1 MLWIACGILW
11 SWSLFCVG
19 EPLRCKTI
27 RIESSQ
33 CADCL
38 KLRLINTRFHQNRE
52 SNFGPFSYPSDR
64 EVPFD
69 GIGPITLLARS
80 LAPPIMSLGFVP
92 RGSFRQLPVECRYCL
107 LQFAY
112 YTLSALHFNHLL
124 RKIYFIS
131 VLYTSIRKIKIL
143 LKLT

>member
-1 MLWIACGILW
+1 MLTDMSDQMWWLTVKTCFCLLLQRSRADYVIGHNLCRQMVAYVTQLSGATMKQHSMQMIA
-11 SWSLFCVG
+11 
-19 EPLRCKTI
+19 
-27 RIESSQ
+27 
-33 CADCL
+33 ADL
-38 KLRLINTRFHQNRE
+38 
-52 SNFGPFSYPSDR
+52 
-64 EVPFD
+64 V
-69 GIGPITLLARS
+69 TLLARS

-112 YTLSALHFNHLL
+112 YTLSALHFIHLL